1 MRLFQHF
8 DCLRSRHEMSNASQD
23 TENSKEAKKGET
35 EDQRTQEQSDDETGM
50 KYCKKTRLTHSKKEE
65 KPKG

>member
-1 MRLFQHF
+1 
-8 DCLRSRHEMSNASQD
+8 MSNVSQD
-23 TENSKEAKKGET
+23 TENSKEAQKGET
-35 EDQRTQEQSDDETGM
+35 EDQGTQEQSEDETGM